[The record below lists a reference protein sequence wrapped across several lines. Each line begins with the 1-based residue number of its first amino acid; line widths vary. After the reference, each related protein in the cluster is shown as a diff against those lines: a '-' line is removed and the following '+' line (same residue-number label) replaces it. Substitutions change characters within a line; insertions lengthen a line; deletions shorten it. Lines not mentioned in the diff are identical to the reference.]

1 MLAGCLIGLAV
12 LLLYNRL
19 PLVDYRAA
27 DQVSLPYMFAVD
39 NEQYLAL
46 AQGRFSEVQSP
57 FTKRFLY
64 PWLVRTLAGN
74 GRLPLG
80 TAAMTLNFA
89 SWCLLA
95 CCLAAALE
103 SSGGNPWLAV
113 LFLATPLQQ
122 ESLLLGYMP
131 DLFVTALTALF
142 FLLLARRR
150 EGWAMVVLLLCFL
163 ARESTLLICVM
174 CAGFGFLRRDK
185 TMAYGGL
192 AVLAGGVMAG
202 AWFGRLGQPNM
213 HHLPDFGYMVLK
225 VPYNF
230 LHNVFGI
237 MIWSNVHPDF
247 GVPVVRWTLPHF
259 LQFGADTEIGLVFGK
274 RPPTETFLNLFTVF
288 GFAPMLLWRWRGR
301 IGQVRQWPVAV
312 QLAFAYGLVMYPL
325 ATGLGAWTGRLIGYA
340 WPLFWLA
347 GPCVFKLPGLKARPA
362 DAAFLALCYLLVAWM
377 PELSR
382 FWHGSNNY
390 PPVLLLIPVLYALAL
405 RSVARTET
413 LSGQNV
419 AAVYDRR

>member
-1 MLAGCLIGLAV
+1 MLAGCLVGLVA
-12 LLLYNRL
+12 LLLHNWL
-19 PLVDYRAA
+19 PLVSYREAG
-27 DQVSLPYMFAVD
+27 QNTLPYMFAVD
-39 NEQYLAL
+39 SEQYLAM
-46 AQGRFSEVQSP
+46 AQGRVSEVQSP

-64 PWLVRTLAGN
+64 PWLVRMAAGN
-74 GRLPLG
+74 TRLPLG

-103 SSGGNPWLAV
+103 SFGGEPWLAV
-113 LFLATPLQQ
+113 LFLATPFPL

-150 EGWAMVVLLLCFL
+150 ERWAMVVLLLAFL
-163 ARESTLLICVM
+163 ARESTLLLCVM
-174 CAGFGFLRRDK
+174 GAGIGFLRRGK
-185 TMAYGGL
+185 TMAYGSL

-202 AWFGRLGQPNM
+202 AWFLRLGQPNI
-213 HHLPDFGYMVLK
+213 HHLPDFTYMVLK

-237 MIWSNVHPDF
+237 MIWSDVRADT
-247 GVPVVRWTLPHF
+247 GVPVVRWSLPHL
-259 LQFGADTEIGLVFGK
+259 LQFGGADREIGLVFGK
-274 RPPTETFLNLFTVF
+274 RPPTETFLHLFTIF
-288 GFAPMLLWRWRGR
+288 GFAPILLWHWRGKFA
-301 IGQVRQWPVAV
+301 QVRQSPPAV

-325 ATGLGAWTGRLIGYA
+325 ATALGAWTGRLIGYA

-362 DAAFLALCYLLVAWM
+362 EAAFLALCYLLVAWL
-377 PELSR
+377 PGCSG
-382 FWHGSNNY
+382 FWLASDNY
-390 PPVLLLIPVLYALAL
+390 PPLLLFIPVLYALAL

-413 LSGQNV
+413 LSCQDCSGGL
-419 AAVYDRR
+419 